1 MIYENPCVFVIFEIT
16 SILTIITMKEN
27 RMGIRAKILSG
38 FLILATMLLV
48 AGAWSIYELR
58 NIGMSVQKL
67 LQDNYKSIDAA
78 KLMIEALEREDSGIL
93 LVLSEKRNEGI
104 SIIEAADSS
113 FTKAYEIAQNNITI
127 PGEKEY
133 VGAIKTAYDD
143 YKTLLRQSMAG
154 TTHAGD
160 LNWYFQE
167 VHASFMKTRLAVE
180 SLMTLNDQEMYHTAS
195 NVESRAYRATMP
207 GVIAIVSAF
216 IFAIIFSYLIN
227 IFIVNPV
234 VKLTEGIQNY
244 LDSGKPVEIEIETKD
259 ELSMLVS
266 SVGSLIAR
274 SSK

>member
-1 MIYENPCVFVIFEIT
+1 
-16 SILTIITMKEN
+16 
-27 RMGIRAKILSG
+27 MGIRAKILSG

-48 AGAWSIYELR
+48 AGVWSIYELR

-93 LVLSEKRNEGI
+93 LVLSGKRNEGI
-104 SIIEAADSS
+104 SIIEAADNS
-113 FTKAYEIAQNNITI
+113 FTKAYEIARNNITI
-127 PGEKEY
+127 PGEKGY
-133 VGAIKTAYDD
+133 VGAIETAYDD
-143 YKTLLRQSMAG
+143 YETLLRQSTAG
-154 TTHAGD
+154 TAHAGD

-216 IFAIIFSYLIN
+216 VFAIIFSYLIN
-227 IFIVNPV
+227 LFIVNPV
-234 VKLTEGIQNY
+234 IKLTEGIQNY
-244 LDSGKPVEIEIETKD
+244 LDSGKPVEIKIETKD